1 MLVVVAHHTSS
12 FFRQMLENAIA
23 RSKVT
28 YGNRQNMINLTQ
40 VSFLPFRDSS
50 LAVRGPNT
58 CQPNKKNRWNAD
70 DRRSTR
76 LVTVFTPPLVPSKL
90 VVIVL
95 FFLCC
100 RRLEEGH
107 IQYVENVFTK
117 CLERSMLLR

>member
-1 MLVVVAHHTSS
+1 
-12 FFRQMLENAIA
+12 
-23 RSKVT
+23 
-28 YGNRQNMINLTQ
+28 MINLTQ

-50 LAVRGPNT
+50 LAVRGPNIVSQT
-58 CQPNKKNRWNAD
+58 RKIGGKQMIGG
-70 DRRSTR
+70 RSIH
-76 LVTVFTPPLVPSKL
+76 LVTIFSPPLVPNKI

>member
-1 MLVVVAHHTSS
+1 
-12 FFRQMLENAIA
+12 
-23 RSKVT
+23 
-28 YGNRQNMINLTQ
+28 MINLTQ

-50 LAVRGPNT
+50 LTVRGPNT

-95 FFLCC
+95 FFFCC